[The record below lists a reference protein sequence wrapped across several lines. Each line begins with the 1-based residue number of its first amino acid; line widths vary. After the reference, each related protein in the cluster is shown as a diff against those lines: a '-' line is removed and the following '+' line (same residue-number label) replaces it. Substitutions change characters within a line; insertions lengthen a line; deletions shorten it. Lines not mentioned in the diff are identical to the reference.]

1 MVTYWYKMGLL
12 LAWKDS
18 IDINVQKVSTVLKG
32 IICVCM
38 CNLGQK
44 IYTHEWFWILGA
56 ISIGDLLVT
65 GQKHDKEVPLAVADI
80 FHIILDNQLR
90 IRR

>member
-1 MVTYWYKMGLL
+1 
-12 LAWKDS
+12 
-18 IDINVQKVSTVLKG
+18 
-32 IICVCM
+32 M